1 MLVGPL
7 SGGLFHGE
15 LSMADTQEAPA
26 VTPIDEISGSLRG
39 AEQALLGLIDSQ
51 EQPEAEEATTDENLE
66 STEQPDEES
75 PAVSEDETE
84 EVEEDESDESE
95 SEEPEE
101 EEQEPVYA
109 VRVDGEEI
117 EVSLD
122 ELLSGYSRQSSFTK
136 KSQQLAEDRKNFESL
151 NDQYNS
157 EITQIQQER
166 QQYANYLQSI
176 IENSQLD
183 QWGAIDWEALK
194 RDDPIEYV
202 TKREELR
209 EHSEKVQRLQAEQ
222 KNAQQK
228 VHHSQQQQWADTVKT
243 EHAALVEKLPE
254 WGKPE
259 SQRELAGRLRD
270 YAKVQGYQDEEINS
284 LVDHRSFIILN
295 KARLYDELQQSDV
308 KTKKLKNKPRV
319 IRGGKG
325 SSKKS
330 ESKGKHTKLRNRLKQ
345 SGKVEHA
352 ADLLEDLLL

>member
-1 MLVGPL
+1 
-7 SGGLFHGE
+7 
-15 LSMADTQEAPA
+15 MADTQQEPAIEQEDGSIVAAQEA
-26 VTPIDEISGSLRG
+26 ILGLLNSDEKPET
-39 AEQALLGLIDSQ
+39 EQATTT
-51 EQPEAEEATTDENLE
+51 EELE
-66 STEQPDEES
+66 STEETPDEES
-75 PAVSEDETE
+75 EAVSEDEPE

-95 SEEPEE
+95 SEEPEAENE
-101 EEQEPVYA
+101 ELVYE
-109 VRVDGEEI
+109 VRVDGQTTQ
-117 EVSLD
+117 VSLD
-122 ELLSGYSRQSSFTK
+122 ELLNGYSRQSSFTK
-136 KSQQLAEDRKNFESL
+136 KSQQLAEDRKAMESL
-151 NDQYNS
+151 QQQYNS
-157 EITQIQQER
+157 EVSQIQQER
-166 QQYANYLQSI
+166 QQYAQYLQNV

-202 TKREELR
+202 TKKEELR

-228 VHHSQQQQWADTVKT
+228 AHHVQQQQWQETVKS
-243 EHAALVEKLPE
+243 EHASLVEKLPE

-259 SQRELAGRLRD
+259 SQRELAGKLRD
-270 YAKVQGYQDEEINS
+270 YAKVQGYQDEEIDT

-330 ESKGKHTKLRNRLKQ
+330 ESKEKHTKLRNRLKQ

>member
-1 MLVGPL
+1 M
-7 SGGLFHGE
+7 
-15 LSMADTQEAPA
+15 
-26 VTPIDEISGSLRG
+26 
-39 AEQALLGLIDSQ
+39 
-51 EQPEAEEATTDENLE
+51 
-66 STEQPDEES
+66 
-75 PAVSEDETE
+75 
-84 EVEEDESDESE
+84 
-95 SEEPEE
+95 
-101 EEQEPVYA
+101 
-109 VRVDGEEI
+109 
-117 EVSLD
+117 
-122 ELLSGYSRQSSFTK
+122 
-136 KSQQLAEDRKNFESL
+136 
-151 NDQYNS
+151 
-157 EITQIQQER
+157 
-166 QQYANYLQSI
+166 
-176 IENSQLD
+176 
-183 QWGAIDWEALK
+183 
-194 RDDPIEYV
+194 
-202 TKREELR
+202 
-209 EHSEKVQRLQAEQ
+209 QRLQAEQ

-270 YAKVQGYQDEEINS
+270 YAKVQGYQNEEIDT